1 MRVLSELNEGGHVAG
16 VEASLKHY
24 RREAARMREGEVP
37 LSELIISRRVRS
49 DLLSY
54 KVLNLTA
61 AALMRE
67 RAVSAVTPP
76 GRKVRFAVVGRGRSQ
91 PEDRVRMRFEILSKR
106 DSVLGERGD
115 CEYYLGLAS
124 RAIFSILS
132 PFGVSMAD
140 LQMGVLAQTRLDNW
154 TGGSA
159 SGRFNT
165 YPESSSPSVLSGV

>member
-1 MRVLSELNEGGHVAG
+1 
-16 VEASLKHY
+16 
-24 RREAARMREGEVP
+24 MREGEVP

-67 RAVSAVTPP
+67 GLVSAATPP
-76 GRKVRFAVVGRGRSQ
+76 GRKIRFAVVGRSRPQ

-106 DSVLGERGD
+106 ESVRGQRGD

-132 PFGVSMAD
+132 PFGVSMDD
-140 LQMGVLAQTRLDNW
+140 LQMGLLAQTRLDNW
-154 TGGSA
+154 TRGSA
-159 SGRFNT
+159 SESFHT
-165 YPESSSPSVLSGV
+165 YPESPSPSMLSGV